1 MNNLNNLSNNNDVA
15 SSILGP
21 STTSFTK
28 SSVIETG
35 TSESIFDSIKNISI
49 TTWLVIILI
58 LAFLGFNIFIY
69 LAKGTQDFTGFFEPI
84 IEKIG
89 KIFAGI
95 TGQITSVSAEG
106 AKAVVSGTADV
117 VDTSLTAVQQVSTGE
132 TVQVNPQVNPKTSST
147 SVNSQSVQST
157 IPPIDIMRENTL
169 NKALNTSEQSKTS
182 TSEYQADDAS
192 STIQSGPPKSGWCFI
207 GEDRG
212 FRTCGQVGVNDTC
225 MSGEIFPS
233 QDICI
238 NPTLRA

>member
-69 LAKGTQDFTGFFEPI
+69 LAKGTQDFTSFFKPI

-89 KIFAGI
+89 QLFAGI

-117 VDTSLTAVQQVSTGE
+117 VDTSLTAVQQVSTPE
-132 TVQVNPQVNPKTSST
+132 PTVPST
-147 SVNSQSVQST
+147 SVKSQTVQNT
-157 IPPIDIMRENTL
+157 IPPTDIMRENTL
-169 NKALNTSEQSKTS
+169 NKALNTSQQTKPS
-182 TSEYQADDAS
+182 TDYQADDAS

-212 FRTCGQVGVNDTC
+212 FRTCGQVGINDTC

-233 QDICI
+233 QDICV

>member
-1 MNNLNNLSNNNDVA
+1 M
-15 SSILGP
+15 
-21 STTSFTK
+21 
-28 SSVIETG
+28 
-35 TSESIFDSIKNISI
+35 
-49 TTWLVIILI
+49 IILI

-69 LAKGTQDFTGFFEPI
+69 LAKGTQDFTSFFKPI

-89 KIFAGI
+89 QLFAGI

-117 VDTSLTAVQQVSTGE
+117 VDTSLTAVQQVSTPE
-132 TVQVNPQVNPKTSST
+132 PTVPST
-147 SVNSQSVQST
+147 SVKSQTVQNT
-157 IPPIDIMRENTL
+157 IPPTDIMRENTL
-169 NKALNTSEQSKTS
+169 NKALNTSQQTKPS
-182 TSEYQADDAS
+182 TDYQADDAS

-212 FRTCGQVGVNDTC
+212 FRTCGQVGINDTC

-233 QDICI
+233 QQICV